1 MKVVPSRSPTE
12 KYLIELWGPDI
23 GVAEVSSLRYG
34 ARVGACI
41 SRRFKNLCCLFLRVQ
56 AVEEEL
62 VALRF
67 SATPELP
74 TQRLNVTF

>member
-1 MKVVPSRSPTE
+1 MLS
-12 KYLIELWGPDI
+12 
-23 GVAEVSSLRYG
+23 
-34 ARVGACI
+34 
-41 SRRFKNLCCLFLRVQ
+41 FLRVQ